1 MVPVKSQPGAWNV
14 AAAQKTQKAWAS
26 VMSPERDGAGAALPR
41 EQPRR
46 SLFTSPTVIGYVMF
60 PQIRMWTS

>member
-14 AAAQKTQKAWAS
+14 AGAQKTQKAWAS
-26 VMSPERDGAGAALPR
+26 VMSPERDGAALPR